1 MGKINRIKELVKLLN
16 RASDVYYNTGNTIM
30 TDQEFDSMME
40 ELRYLEQETKLVLS
54 NSPTRNVGAEV
65 KTQLNKIKHT
75 RPMLSLDKCHTAQEL
90 VEFAGNDPC
99 CMSVKCDGL
108 TTRLVY
114 ENGELV
120 GAETR
125 GDGEVGQ
132 DVLFHVKEYI
142 NVPTHIPI
150 TNRYVIYGESV
161 IFYVDFEVINNALPK
176 NERFANPRNLASGTL
191 SNLDAN
197 ITKQRHMKF
206 IAWRVIEGDDVDS
219 NFFRLKRAEK
229 LGFTIVPI
237 YTYQNG
243 TYDESHIEDMLH
255 SLRKTANDI
264 GLPMDGIVMA
274 KDSESLAM
282 SMGRTSKFFRH
293 SIAYK
298 FEDDKYSTKLQYIDW
313 TIGKSAQL
321 TPTAIFDSVEI
332 DGTEVSKA
340 SLHNISIIKAL
351 GLTNHCTLKVYK
363 ANQIIPQIDSCE
375 NDGDGEIEIP
385 SSCPICSG
393 KTVIKKD
400 NESEVLICTNP
411 DCAGKK
417 LAQFTH
423 FVSKSCMD
431 IRGMSE
437 ATLNTLISIGI
448 IKKFKDIYH
457 LSNHKN
463 EIILLDGFGTKSVE
477 KLLQSIEKSRNIKL
491 ENFIAALGIPNIGSS
506 AAKTISNYFHG
517 SYNEFIQAYNNKF
530 NWTMLEDFGA
540 VMAESI
546 NNYLHDNFEEVNDLA
561 KEMNF
566 VLPEDHNVND
576 GQFNAKTLCVT
587 GKLNH
592 FTRDSI
598 NEKITSLGAKAAN
611 SVSSKTDY
619 LITNE
624 ASGSSKYKRAVEL
637 NIPIITEDEFLKMI
651 GEWYYD

>member
-1 MGKINRIKELVKLLN
+1 MNKINRIKELVKLLN
-16 RASDVYYNTGNTIM
+16 RASDAYYNTGNTIM
-30 TDQEFDSMME
+30 TDQEFDSTME
-40 ELRYLEQETKLVLS
+40 ELKCLEQETKLVLS
-54 NSPTRNVGAEV
+54 NSPTHNVGAEV
-65 KTQLNKIKHT
+65 KAQLNKIKHT
-75 RPMLSLDKCHTAQEL
+75 RPMLSLDKCHTSQEL
-90 VEFAGNDPC
+90 AEFAGNDPC
-99 CMSVKCDGL
+99 YMSVKCDGL

-142 NVPTHIPI
+142 NVPTHIPV
-150 TNRYVIYGESV
+150 TNRYVIDGESV
-161 IFYVDFEVINNALPK
+161 IFYVDFEIINNALPED
-176 NERFANPRNLASGTL
+176 ERFANPRNLASGTL

-197 ITKQRHMKF
+197 ITKQRHMNF
-206 IAWRVIEGDDVDS
+206 IAWRVIEGDDIDS

-264 GLPMDGIVMA
+264 GLPMDGVVMA

-298 FEDDKYSTKLQYIDW
+298 FEDDRYSTKLQYIDW

-321 TPTAIFDSVEI
+321 TPTAVFDSVEI

-351 GLTNHCTLKVYK
+351 GLTNHCTLKIYK

-375 NDGDGEIEIP
+375 NDGNGEIEIP

-393 KTVIKKD
+393 KTAIKKD

-431 IRGMSE
+431 IRGLSE
-437 ATLNTLISIGI
+437 ATLSTLISHGYIND
-448 IKKFKDIYH
+448 FKSIYH
-457 LSNHKN
+457 LSDYKH
-463 EIILLDGFGTKSVE
+463 EITQLDGFGQKSVE
-477 KLLQSIEKSRNIKL
+477 KLLLAIEKSRSVKL
-491 ENFIAALGIPNIGSS
+491 ENFIAALGINGIGSS
-506 AAKTISNYFHG
+506 GAKTISKYCKGEYRTFHHIC
-517 SYNEFIQAYNNKF
+517 SQPFRWEI
-530 NWTMLEDFGA
+530 LDDFG
-540 VMAESI
+540 EI
-546 NNYLHDNFEEVNDLA
+546 TRDNIWDYFTKNNGQMLNEMDNLA
-561 KEMNF
+561 QEMNF
-566 VLPEDHNVND
+566 VIPEERRSDD
-576 GQFNAKTLCVT
+576 TTLNGLRFCVT
-587 GKLNH
+587 GSFSQSRDMLKQKLESKGAKFVSSVSKNLDVL
-592 FTRDSI
+592 FCG
-598 NEKITSLGAKAAN
+598 EKSGSKLVKAQSLGVRVA
-611 SVSSKTDY
+611 Y
-619 LITNE
+619 
-624 ASGSSKYKRAVEL
+624 
-637 NIPIITEDEFLKMI
+637 EDELMKMI
-651 GEWYYD
+651 GE